1 MKRRPCFQLL
11 SAVSWC
17 ALAAVLAVPSLCAA
31 GRQPSE
37 EEIRRRLSEVLARP
51 DFSPEKKSLGA
62 WLLELLLA
70 FLAWLGGLRAASPVL
85 FWLLLTTCVLL
96 LLLLGGHIAWTVR
109 RVFVLSSESRRGVTP
124 EEKRRLLSLAYWE
137 EATRRAALRDFTE
150 AVRFLFLSL
159 VYRFDETGRVLFHQA
174 YTNREYLAF
183 FADRPQVQSDL
194 AVFVDTLDE
203 HWYGQHPTDHQ
214 HYENCRA
221 LYESLK

>member
-11 SAVSWC
+11 SAVLWC
-17 ALAAVLAVPSLCAA
+17 VLAVPSLCAA

-37 EEIRRRLSEVLARP
+37 DEIRRRLSEVLARKE
-51 DFSPEKKSLGA
+51 FSPGGKTWGEM
-62 WLLELLLA
+62 LLDLLLR
-70 FLAWLGGLRAASPVL
+70 FLGWLGGLRTASPVL

-96 LLLLGGHIAWTVR
+96 LLLLGGHIAWTIR
-109 RVFVLSSESRRGVTP
+109 RVFDLGSESRRGATP

-137 EATRRAALRDFTE
+137 EATRRAGLRDFTE

-159 VYRFDETGRVLFHQA
+159 VYRFDETGRVLFHPS

-183 FADRPQVQSDL
+183 FADRPRVQSEL

-203 HWYGQHPTDHQ
+203 HWYGQHPTDQQ
-214 HYENCRA
+214 HYESCLA